1 MAKCNFL
8 TVSNVFSRRKNKNNS
23 RTGKVRRN
31 WKRFF
36 VFVNLQGARNFR
48 EVSEIDVKINPR
60 ISLLITQQM
69 AHKTT
74 QAVKFIANSLKLK
87 SGLLSPRTAR
97 CCSRFLSSEADGER
111 ISWEI
116 AKWKKAMKI

>member
-1 MAKCNFL
+1 MQLSDGFECFFAEKKIKIIRGQEKFDE
-8 TVSNVFSRRKNKNNS
+8 T
-23 RTGKVRRN
+23 

-36 VFVNLQGARNFR
+36 DFVNSRGARNFR
-48 EVSEIDVKINPR
+48 EISEIDVKINPR

-97 CCSRFLSSEADGER
+97 CCSRFLSSEADGENLV
-111 ISWEI
+111 EI